1 MTSLVE
7 VIVDLDGADLAIV
20 DALARLQLA
29 ARRTGASVRLR
40 GASPRLTEVLE
51 LAGLSDVLPCSGM
64 SGAEVGGQAE
74 ALEEPRVQEV
84 VDVRD
89 PAG

>member
-1 MTSLVE
+1 M

-29 ARRTGASVRLR
+29 ARRTGASIRLR
-40 GASPRLTEVLE
+40 GVSPRWVEVLE
-51 LAGLSDVLPCSGM
+51 LAGLSDVLPGWGR